1 MVYFKETEF
10 TVGLHGGMV
19 VKYSDDDIEISLN
32 GILVLRKDSL
42 GLQIKEVHLSDTM
55 DESSEQHKAYE
66 YMFMD

>member
-1 MVYFKETEF
+1 MAYFKETEF

-19 VKYSDDDIEISLN
+19 VKYSDKDIEISLDS
-32 GILVLRKDSL
+32 ILVLRKDSL

-55 DESSEQHKAYE
+55 EESSEQHKAYK